1 MKRIHAILFILG
13 AVFLVG
19 LVWTI
24 GPGELGGQLKSLG
37 WGLLPFVLGE
47 GVAEMIHT
55 LGWRRCLSGPLRS
68 LSWPV
73 LFRIRMSGYA
83 INYLTPTASLGGEVI
98 KATLLAS
105 KCPGP
110 ESVSGLL
117 VEKVAM
123 ATAHDRFVAL
133 GCVALQSRVN
143 LPCSLW

>member
-19 LVWTI
+19 LVLTI
-24 GPGELGGQLKSLG
+24 GPRELAGELKSLG

-47 GVAEMIHT
+47 GFAEMIHT
-55 LGWRRCLSGPLRS
+55 LGWRQCLSGPLRS

-83 INYLTPTASLGGEVI
+83 INYLTPTASVGGEVI

-105 KCPGP
+105 KYRGP
-110 ESVSGLL
+110 EVLSGLL

-123 ATAHDRFVAL
+123 AAAHGLFVAL
-133 GCVALQSRVN
+133 GCVAL
-143 LPCSLW
+143 